1 MIHIIEQQAGVITGQ
16 NGKQVFSHHAAC
28 GQAVYAFSAFKP
40 KQQIRVGQP
49 PHTMCSACLA
59 VMANNANRA
68 VVDEGVISE
77 EIKDPTAGKPL
88 TTDKEMG
95 FGVFRSVVTK
105 EEDQDEVQKGRIHS
119 DDGLGALQEL
129 PFG

>member
-28 GQAVYAFSAFKP
+28 GQPVYAFSAFKP

-59 VMANNANRA
+59 VMAKNANRA

-77 EIKDPTAGKPL
+77 EIKDPVAGKPL

-105 EEDQDEVQKGRIHS
+105 EEDQDEVQKGRAFS